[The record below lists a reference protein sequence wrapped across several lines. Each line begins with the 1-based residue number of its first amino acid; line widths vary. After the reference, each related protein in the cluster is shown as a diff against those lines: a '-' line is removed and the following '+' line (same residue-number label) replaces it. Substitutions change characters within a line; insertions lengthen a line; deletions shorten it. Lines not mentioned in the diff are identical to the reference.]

1 MKMCSICKKNPA
13 VVFVSK
19 IEGANRVN
27 EGYCLSCALKLGVM
41 TKEQLAEQVDLPP
54 EMFENMLE
62 GLENGDSEG
71 VMNSIQDFL
80 AGSNLMEMMPDDFNG
95 SKIIQTRKFRLT
107 IKEQSK
113 TSKMKGARKNALT
126 ISV

>member
-80 AGSNLMEMMPDDFNG
+80 AGSRRF
-95 SKIIQTRKFRLT
+95 
-107 IKEQSK
+107 
-113 TSKMKGARKNALT
+113 
-126 ISV
+126 